1 MGRFESKNTILTKKL
16 NNVVYELL
24 VKSSADMVY
33 TDENTTLTDTLS
45 NITDI
50 LTNHDNSFIDVM
62 RQLTDICGDISSNRD
77 DIGEIWNFLNGSSS
91 GGEGEQSLAQ
101 LLNNKVDKVEGK
113 GLSQYDFT
121 EFFRDKL
128 LNDYTPEQLDAKFG
142 EIIAQ
147 INSQAPSGL
156 VDRVSNL
163 EQKTNVVLSESEDSE
178 EVEALPDGSIW
189 FNLIDEDELGH

>member
-62 RQLTDICGDISSNRD
+62 RQLTDICGDISGNRD
-77 DIGEIWNFLNGSSS
+77 EIGEIWNFLNGSGGS
-91 GGEGEQSLAQ
+91 GESLAQ
-101 LLNNKVDKVEGK
+101 LLENKVDKEEGK
-113 GLSQYDFT
+113 GLSQFDFT

-128 LNDYTPEQLDAKFG
+128 LNDYTKEELDAKFG
-142 EIIAQ
+142 EMIAL
-147 INSQAPSGL
+147 INTQAPTEL
-156 VDRVSNL
+156 VERVDKL
-163 EQKTNVVLSESEDSE
+163 EQKKNIVMAESEDSD
-178 EVEALPDGSIW
+178 EVEALNDGDIW
-189 FNLIDEDELGH
+189 FNLIDEEELGQ

>member
-62 RQLTDICGDISSNRD
+62 RQLTDICGDISGNRD
-77 DIGEIWNFLNGSSS
+77 EIGEIWNFLNGSGGS
-91 GGEGEQSLAQ
+91 GESLAQ
-101 LLNNKVDKVEGK
+101 LLENKVDKEEGK
-113 GLSQYDFT
+113 GLSQFDFT

-128 LNDYTPEQLDAKFG
+128 LNDYTKEELDAKFG
-142 EIIAQ
+142 EMIEL
-147 INSQAPSGL
+147 INAQAPTEL
-156 VDRVSNL
+156 VERVGKL
-163 EQKTNVVLSESEDSE
+163 EQKKNIVMAESEDSD
-178 EVEALPDGSIW
+178 EVEALNDGDIW
-189 FNLIDEDELGH
+189 FNLIDEEELGQ